1 MIDDLQELR
10 TFVRIVS
17 AGSLSAAA
25 RATGVRLDA
34 VSKRLAS
41 LEKRVGTRLVA
52 RTTRRLAPTDEGRE
66 LYERATR
73 ILAELD
79 EAETV
84 LRDGQAEPLGVLRIS
99 APVTL
104 GRRHVAIVCAD
115 LMRAHPKVSVELMLT
130 DRLVDLVDER
140 IDVVVRIGEP
150 ADSSAVMRKLVD
162 NDRIL
167 VAAPSYV
174 ATHGHPA
181 EPAALKHHACLTF
194 GLGPTTWALNGPQ
207 TARREV
213 KVGSR
218 LRSNS
223 GDVAYDWALAGY
235 GIMLKSRI
243 DAIEELAAGTLVH
256 VLPDW
261 RSDPAPICALY
272 PSNRMP
278 GAKVTRFLDLMA
290 ARLRRSTRRLRTRG
304 VVLREIFRSRA
315 RRRARADL

>member
-17 AGSLSAAA
+17 GGSLSAAA
-25 RATGVRLDA
+25 RDSGTRLDA

-52 RTTRRLAPTDEGRE
+52 RTTRRLAPTDEGRD

-79 EAETV
+79 EAETM
-84 LRDGQAEPLGVLRIS
+84 LRDGQAEPSGLLRIS

-104 GRRHVAIVCAD
+104 GRRHVAAVCAA
-115 LMRAHPKVSVELMLT
+115 MSSAHPKVSIELVLT

-150 ADSSAVMRKLVD
+150 ADSSAIMRKLVD

-167 VAAPSYV
+167 VAAPPYV
-174 ATHGHPA
+174 QAHGLPA
-181 EPAALKHHACLTF
+181 KPTDLTRHACLTF
-194 GLGPTTWALNGPQ
+194 GIGPTSWQLNGPDG
-207 TARREV
+207 ARCSV
-213 KVGSR
+213 KVVSR
-218 LRSNS
+218 LRSDS
-223 GDVAYDWALAGY
+223 GDVAYDWALAGH

-261 RSDPAPICALY
+261 RSDPTPICALY

-278 GAKVTRFLDLMA
+278 GAKVARFLELMA
-290 ARLRRSTRRLRTRG
+290 ARLRALVAEPAHRSN
-304 VVLREIFRSRA
+304 
-315 RRRARADL
+315 